1 MRANG
6 HPIVAKNQ
14 NNYSCTTPMRN
25 NNNTLKDI
33 SKDDA
38 KTNGKQFHFM
48 GEFGMTKFH
57 SNMGNVYVKFK
68 QIAKYHSDT

>member
-1 MRANG
+1 
-6 HPIVAKNQ
+6 
-14 NNYSCTTPMRN
+14 MRN